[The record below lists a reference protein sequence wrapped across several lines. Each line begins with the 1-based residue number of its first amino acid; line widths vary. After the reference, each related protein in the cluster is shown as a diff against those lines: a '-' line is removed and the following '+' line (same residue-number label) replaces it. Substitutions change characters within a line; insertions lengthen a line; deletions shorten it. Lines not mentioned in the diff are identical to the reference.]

1 MDQNSFTHKSNLI
14 YKAGRRPFFLVLSGI
29 LLAAYLSVSC
39 PLNVQAAQTWE
50 ERVAAQKGRPIES
63 NEVDGWPAGPVVTAD
78 SAILMEAGTGTIL
91 YAKNIHQAQYPAS
104 CTKLLTCLIAA
115 EQCKMDEIVTMSYKA
130 IFDTPL
136 DSSYISLDV
145 GNQITMEQALN
156 AVLICS
162 ANNVAFAVAEHIV
175 DSDWEDFSEVM
186 NERAAQLG
194 CVDSHFVNPNGL
206 PDENHYTS
214 AYDLAM
220 IGRAFFDNELLSRIS
235 RTTRLHLPPTDT
247 QPKDIIENTKNK
259 LLPNQSMAYEYLV
272 GSKTGYTNAA
282 RSCLVSC
289 AQKDGLKLICVVLK
303 DEAPLQYEDT
313 LALFEYGFSNFTH
326 VNISE
331 TETKY
336 NINTTDIFHSE
347 NDILGSSRPLLRL
360 NPDDYLVLPK
370 TIAFEDTVSRISYDT
385 TEENQ
390 VALITYTYHDVPV
403 GTASVDFVS
412 ENSESY
418 VFEDAENGGA
428 ASPAGTEAFAQE
440 ASSPETAAGSETLM
454 SGETI
459 MSGDPIMNSESAD
472 KEPDGS
478 PEHPVVLIN
487 IKEAILW
494 TAIVLAVMALI
505 YVAVK
510 LIRFRNASHPRRP
523 RHYFIA
529 DDNPYLF
536 VSDDLRRKRREA
548 ARRAKGHRRAK
559 RPNRFRDYD
568 F

>member
-1 MDQNSFTHKSNLI
+1 MYQNSP
-14 YKAGRRPFFLVLSGI
+14 RRLLLTLSGI
-29 LLAAYLSVSC
+29 ILAAYLLSSGILTVLAS
-39 PLNVQAAQTWE
+39 QTWE
-50 ERVAAQKGRPIES
+50 ERIAMQKGRPIES
-63 NEVDGWPAGPVVTAD
+63 NEVDGWPDGPVVTAD

-104 CTKLLTCLIAA
+104 CTKLLTCLIAS
-115 EQCKMDEIVTMSYKA
+115 ERCRMDEIVTMSYKA
-130 IFDTPL
+130 VFDTPL

-156 AVLICS
+156 AILISS

-175 DSDWEDFSEVM
+175 DSDWEDFADIM
-186 NERAAQLG
+186 NERAAELG

-259 LLPNQSMAYEYLV
+259 LLPNQTMAYEYLV

-289 AQKDGLKLICVVLK
+289 AEKDGLKLICVVLK

-313 LALFEYGFSNFTH
+313 LSLFEYGFSNFKRMN
-326 VNISE
+326 VAEN
-331 TETKY
+331 ETKY
-336 NINTTDIFHSE
+336 NINTTDNFYSE
-347 NDILGSSRPLLRL
+347 NDILGSSRPLLML
-360 NPDDYLVLPK
+360 NPDDYLVIPK
-370 TIAFEDTVSRISYDT
+370 SVAFEDVVSEISY
-385 TEENQ
+385 TEAEKDQ
-390 VALITYTYHDVPV
+390 VALISYTYHNVPV
-403 GTASVDFVS
+403 GTASIEFVS
-412 ENSESY
+412 ENSGTY
-418 VFEDAENGGA
+418 VFGDAESGEA
-428 ASPAGTEAFAQE
+428 ASVNDPDSGSTKADTGKNTGKNTE
-440 ASSPETAAGSETLM
+440 
-454 SGETI
+454 
-459 MSGDPIMNSESAD
+459 
-472 KEPDGS
+472 KEPGENTGRDPGKEA
-478 PEHPVVLIN
+478 EHPVILIN

-505 YVAVK
+505 YVVVK
-510 LIRFRNASHPRRP
+510 LIRFYRSSHPHRP
-523 RHYFIA
+523 KRYFIA
-529 DDNPYLF
+529 DDNPYLS
-536 VSDDLRRKRREA
+536 VSDDLRKKRRAA
-548 ARRAKGHRRAK
+548 ARRAKDRRRAK